1 MARDN
6 LEEAVNLRSN
16 DARAHLYLGKVIS
29 TTARTAEDR
38 QEGMNQFLKA
48 IQYDEGRGAYPDPHL
63 ERAIDMIAQSN
74 PAQQDDIRKELQLY
88 VALYQRE
95 NKGTLPTNMAIIY
108 DYMQLAGD
116 NSWYVAPT
124 SVVSTKYV
132 EALHTT
138 SGGSSGPA
146 SVKDVMLSAETPSS
160 VAPTPAVDTK
170 PATPAKPIKKNVAA
184 SKPSG
189 Q

>member
-1 MARDN
+1 
-6 LEEAVNLRSN
+6 
-16 DARAHLYLGKVIS
+16 VIS
-29 TTARTAEDR
+29 ITARTAEDR

-74 PAQQDDIRKELQLY
+74 PAQQDDIRKELQMY

-95 NKGTLPTNMAIIY
+95 NKGTLPTNMPIIY

-132 EALHTT
+132 EALRVS
-138 SGGSSGPA
+138 SGGSTGPA
-146 SVKDVMLSAETPSS
+146 SVKDVILSAEAPAASAAPAPVDTPKPA
-160 VAPTPAVDTK
+160 APTPR
-170 PATPAKPIKKNVAA
+170 KKTI
-184 SKPSG
+184 SSPKPSG